1 MGRTKKRRPYN
12 TMKKRIVKKRQSHKQ
27 KHTRPKTKKN
37 KAKGFLSR
45 LFGRRSRKGSDAKQ
59 RKEFLDQY
67 AEQIQIERANKA
79 NEQIIKDFNLD
90 KSLSPTPPVDKSTF
104 NPYLDDRLKNQM
116 KKLHEGRRQRKN
128 SATRKYNKRKQSS
141 HRKSTL
147 RNVRRLT
154 SLDVKKMKD
163 EIKDLA
169 EKRDRGI
176 DEMAKKVREYKRLKI
191 SKRAEDKRKVVHLK
205 SQLKTYYHHPNI
217 QALNEQ
223 LMEKY
228 SMRQPRTSTPQ
239 KEKKIKSVIHEIYK
253 IVVKPNPVKRTHSFE
268 DMNTRLDR
276 IG

>member
-12 TMKKRIVKKRQSHKQ
+12 TTKKRIVKKRQSHKQ
-27 KHTRPKTKKN
+27 KHMRHKTKKN
-37 KAKGFLSR
+37 KSKGFLNR
-45 LFGRRSRKGSDAKQ
+45 LFGRRSRKDSEDLLNAQRELFLARMDAS
-59 RKEFLDQY
+59 
-67 AEQIQIERANKA
+67 AA
-79 NEQIIKDFNLD
+79 NENVIKDLNLD

-104 NPYLDDRLKNQM
+104 NPYLHDRLKNQM
-116 KKLHEGRRQRKN
+116 KKLHEERRQRKK

-163 EIKDLA
+163 EINDLA

-176 DEMAKKVREYKRLKI
+176 DELAKKVREYKRLKI

-205 SQLKTYYHHPNI
+205 SQLKTYYHHPNV

-228 SMRQPRTSTPQ
+228 SMRKPRTSTPQ

-268 DMNTRLDR
+268 DMNTRLDL

>member
-12 TMKKRIVKKRQSHKQ
+12 TTKKHIAKKRQSHKQ
-27 KHTRPKTKKN
+27 KHMRHKTKKN
-37 KAKGFLSR
+37 KSKGFLSR
-45 LFGRRSRKGSDAKQ
+45 LFGRRSRNGSEDLQ
-59 RKEFLDQY
+59 RKIFL
-67 AEQIQIERANKA
+67 ANMA
-79 NEQIIKDFNLD
+79 NENIIKDLNLD